1 MNFNSCTDIQRL
13 DKRKSPK
20 NIASVTVSGIWPSI
34 RKNCSNDCK
43 LLFIVCCS
51 CKHWLIDQHTLSLN
65 HNRWILS
72 LELTF
77 FFFFL
82 QVCEF
87 HSIFLLSFVL
97 FFIQIWRFVHLT
109 SILLHRFLKSLG
121 KDEIGVLVGMVL
133 MKWIH
138 SLNILALIWWYFVR
152 GASNLSRIG

>member
-20 NIASVTVSGIWPSI
+20 NIASVTVRHLAINQ
-34 RKNCSNDCK
+34 KNCSNDCK

-87 HSIFLLSFVL
+87 HSIFLLFLVL
-97 FFIQIWRFVHLT
+97 FYIKIWRFEHLT
-109 SILLHRFLKSLG
+109 SIILHLFLKSLG
-121 KDEIGVLVGMVL
+121 NDEIWVLVGMVL
-133 MKWIH
+133 MKWIY
-138 SLNILALIWWYFVR
+138 SLNIFALIWWYFVR